1 MQLGRR
7 DGSVPPTIE
16 KDNLHKLTYENH
28 ISKELP
34 PPPFNFLG
42 SVIKNSKNYQNE
54 LPPPPHLPHGYDFV
68 DWFLNRNTCTYRE
81 NMNTLKDKNFS
92 LLK

>member
-1 MQLGRR
+1 MKIIFRR
-7 DGSVPPTIE
+7 
-16 KDNLHKLTYENH
+16 NY
-28 ISKELP
+28 

-54 LPPPPHLPHGYDFV
+54 LPPPSHLPHGYDFV

-81 NMNTLKDKNFS
+81 NMKTLKDKNFS
-92 LLK
+92 LLKYSTVFSKVAYTKRQN